1 MRSAIT
7 PYLLLLPFFGLFVL
21 FIIAPIIYTIGISFY
36 NSPPF
41 AHTFF
46 THPAGLSNYARAIS
60 DNTFWSGYRNMG
72 LLTLMWLPV
81 MLVLSILIA
90 IFLDSRR
97 GKIGAL
103 GKIVVFLPYGVPS
116 VIGSLMWSY
125 MYNPVGPV
133 PLVLSIFGLHANLL
147 SPQNILYA
155 LLNIIVWEWV
165 GYNVVILL
173 AGLNSIPRTYYEVA
187 KLDGASSLQVFR
199 HIKLPML
206 AKYII
211 FISMLTVIGDFL
223 LFNEPYVLNIISSV
237 SIGFTPNLYI
247 YYLEYGL
254 IEFNYASAVSIV
266 VIAISLVIAIVSVRF
281 FFRSER

>member
-1 MRSAIT
+1 
-7 PYLLLLPFFGLFVL
+7 
-21 FIIAPIIYTIGISFY
+21 
-36 NSPPF
+36 
-41 AHTFF
+41 
-46 THPAGLSNYARAIS
+46 
-60 DNTFWSGYRNMG
+60 MG
-72 LLTLMWLPV
+72 LLTLMWIPL
-81 MLVLSILIA
+81 MLGLSVLIA

-103 GKIVVFLPYGVPS
+103 GKILVFVPYGVPS

-125 MYNPVGPV
+125 MYNPSGPV
-133 PLVLSIFGLHANLL
+133 GVVLSVLGLHSNLL
-147 SPQNILYA
+147 SPQNILFA

-165 GYNVVILL
+165 GYNVIILL

-187 KLDGASSLQVFR
+187 KLDGASSFQVFR
-199 HIKLPML
+199 HVKLPML
-206 AKYII
+206 FKYLI

-266 VIAISLVIAIVSVRF
+266 VIAISLVIAVVGVRF
-281 FFRSER
+281 FFRGERQVA

>member
-7 PYLLLLPFFGLFVL
+7 PYLLLIPFFALFAI
-21 FIIAPIIYTIGISFY
+21 FIVAPIVYTVGISFY
-36 NSPPF
+36 NSPAF
-41 AHTFF
+41 SNSFF
-46 THPAGLSNYARAIS
+46 TNPVGLANYQRARA
-60 DNTFWSGYRNMG
+60 DTTFWGGYENMG
-72 LLTLMWLPV
+72 TLTLLWLPL
-81 MLVLSILIA
+81 MLVLSIAIA
-90 IFLDSRR
+90 LFLDSRR

-103 GKIVVFLPYGVPS
+103 GKILVFLPYGVPS

-125 MYNPVGPV
+125 MYNPSGPV
-133 PLVLSIFGLHANLL
+133 PQVLSIFGIHANLL
-147 SPQNILYA
+147 SPQNLLFA

-165 GYNVVILL
+165 GYNVIILL

-187 KLDGASSLQVFR
+187 RLDGASSFQVFR
-199 HIKLPML
+199 HVKLPML
-206 AKYII
+206 TKYIL

-247 YYLEYGL
+247 YFLEYGL

-266 VIAISLVIAIVSVRF
+266 VIAISLIIAIVSVRY
-281 FFRSER
+281 FFRGER

>member
-1 MRSAIT
+1 MRSAFT
-7 PYLLLLPFFGLFVL
+7 PYLLLLPFFGLFTL
-21 FIIAPIIYTIGISFY
+21 FIVAPIIYTIGISFY
-36 NSPPF
+36 SSPPF
-41 AHTFF
+41 SHTFF
-46 THPAGLSNYARAIS
+46 TTPAGLSNYQKTIS
-60 DNTFWSGYRNMG
+60 DDTFWAGYRNMG
-72 LLTLMWLPV
+72 LLTLMWVPL

-90 IFLDSRR
+90 VFLDSRR

-103 GKIVVFLPYGVPS
+103 GKILVFLPYGVPS

-133 PLVLSIFGLHANLL
+133 SDVLSVFGIHATLL
-147 SPQNILYA
+147 TPQNIIFA

-199 HIKLPML
+199 HVKLPML
-206 AKYII
+206 LKYIF

-266 VIAISLVIAIVSVRF
+266 VIAISLVIAIISVRF
-281 FFRSER
+281 LFRGER